1 MCGIA
6 GVVGPDGQVAE
17 QQVRAMLGQLQHRGP
32 DDEGLRSGSGAVL
45 GARRLAIIDLVHGNQ
60 PMANEDG
67 TIFAVQN
74 GEIYNFQDVRRDLEQ
89 RGHVFK
95 TQNDSEVLPHAYE
108 EYGDEFVSRLRGMFA
123 LALWDERRG
132 KLLLARDRLG
142 KKPLVYAQ
150 TPTGI
155 AFASEIQALLAV
167 GVDRTVDETALA
179 QYLSLGYVP
188 PPRTGFAAIRSLRP
202 ATFLTFSGGGIR
214 EDRSYWRLSFE
225 PKAEIGE
232 PEALDRLRSVLDEA
246 VRIRL
251 MSDVPL
257 GAFLSGGL
265 DSSTVV
271 AFMAANSQTVRT
283 FAIGFPESDFSEL
296 KYAKLVAERF
306 STQHQEFIVEPS
318 ALDVLPMLV
327 RHLGNPFADSSIV
340 PTYYVAKVARE
351 HVTVALN
358 GDGGDELFAGYDRY
372 RLARMGS
379 MLDRIP
385 KPALM
390 TIAKLTNRLPRASW
404 TPRVIRRAR
413 RAGAVLGSPPDA
425 RYLALVGYFTARDGP
440 YGESVESRARPLD
453 LFDEAIREGMP
464 ANDLDRVLAID
475 YRTYLP
481 GDLLVKMDIATMAAS
496 LEGRS
501 PLLDHELIEFVGHL
515 PANQKFR
522 SGQSKYLLRKLMKGI
537 LPDEILARSKMGFG
551 IPVGRW
557 MRGPLRP
564 LVQDALLD
572 MPERPVVDRAV
583 VRGLVGDHL
592 SGRADHTPRLWAL
605 LMLELWFRYVVEGVS
620 TSNERQ
626 ASHVNS
632 AGASPTGLR

>member
-1 MCGIA
+1 MGGIA
-6 GVVGPDGQVAE
+6 GVVGPDSQAGE
-17 QQVRAMLGQLQHRGP
+17 RQVRAMLGHLQHRGP
-32 DDEGLRSGSGAVL
+32 DDEGVRSGSGAVL

-74 GEIYNFQDVRRDLEQ
+74 GEIYNFQQLRTDLEQ

-95 TQNDSEVLPHAYE
+95 TENDTEVLPHAYE
-108 EYGDEFVSRLRGMFA
+108 EYGDEFVSHLRGMFA
-123 LALWDERRG
+123 LALWDERKE
-132 KLLLARDRLG
+132 KLLLARDRVG
-142 KKPLVYAQ
+142 KKPLVYAR
-150 TPTGI
+150 TSAGI
-155 AFASEIQALLAV
+155 AFASEIQALLAI
-167 GVDRTVDETALA
+167 GVDRTVDETAIA

-202 ATFLTFSGGGIR
+202 ATFLTFSNGIVR
-214 EDRSYWRLSFE
+214 DDNSYWRFAFE
-225 PKAEIGE
+225 PKTEIAQ
-232 PEALDRLRSVLDEA
+232 PEALDRLRAELDEA
-246 VRIRL
+246 VRVRL

-296 KYAKLVAERF
+296 KYARLVAERF

-327 RHLGNPFADSSIV
+327 RHLGSPFADSSIV
-340 PTYYVAKVARE
+340 PTYYVAKVARQ

-372 RLARMGS
+372 RLARLGS
-379 MLDRIP
+379 ALDRVP
-385 KPALM
+385 RPALQA
-390 TIAKLTNRLPRASW
+390 TAKLLSLLPRAASV
-404 TPRVIRRAR
+404 PKVIRRAR
-413 RAGAVLGSPPDA
+413 RVGAVLGAPPDA
-425 RYLALVGYFTARDGP
+425 RYLALVGYFTAGDGSF
-440 YGESVESRARPLD
+440 GESVEDRARPLD
-453 LFDEAIREGMP
+453 LFDEAIREGIP

-501 PLLDHELIEFVGHL
+501 PLLDHQLIEFVAHL
-515 PANQKFR
+515 PVDLKFR
-522 SGQSKYLLRKLMKGI
+522 SGQSKYLLRTLMKGT
-537 LPDEILARSKMGFG
+537 LPDEILGRSKMGFG

-564 LVQDALLD
+564 LVEDALLD
-572 MPERPVVDRAV
+572 MPERPVVDRTIARRLV
-583 VRGLVGDHL
+583 VEHL

-605 LMLELWFRYVVEGVS
+605 LMLELWFKYVVEEIPPHATAADGARVRS
-620 TSNERQ
+620 SQR
-626 ASHVNS
+626 S
-632 AGASPTGLR
+632 AA

>member
-6 GVVGPDGQVAE
+6 GVVGQNSQAAE
-17 QQVRAMLGQLQHRGP
+17 QQVRAMLSQLEHRGP
-32 DDEGLRSGSGAVL
+32 DDEGVRSGSGAVL
-45 GARRLAIIDLVHGNQ
+45 GARRLAIIDLVSGNQ

-74 GEIYNFQDVRRDLEQ
+74 GEIYNFQQVRTDLER

-95 TQNDSEVLPHAYE
+95 TRNDTEVLPHAYE
-108 EYGDEFVSRLRGMFA
+108 EYGDEFVERLRGMFA
-123 LALWDERRG
+123 LALWDERQK

-142 KKPLVYAQ
+142 KKPLVYAR

-155 AFASEIQALLAV
+155 AFASEIQALLAI
-167 GVDRTVDETALA
+167 GVARTVDETAVA

-188 PPRTGFAAIRSLRP
+188 PPRTGFAAIQSLRP
-202 ATFLTFSGGGIR
+202 ATFLTFSGGRVHEG
-214 EDRSYWRLSFE
+214 RSYWRLSFE
-225 PKAEIGE
+225 PKADIGE
-232 PEALDRLRSVLDEA
+232 PEALDRLRTVLDEA

-271 AFMAANSQTVRT
+271 AFMAANAQTVRT
-283 FAIGFPESDFSEL
+283 FAIGFPESDFNEL

-306 STQHQEFIVEPS
+306 STQHQEFIVEPR

-340 PTYYVAKVARE
+340 PTYYVAKVARQ

-372 RLARMGS
+372 RLARLGYA
-379 MLDRIP
+379 LDRIP
-385 KPALM
+385 RPVLLS
-390 TIAKLTNRLPRASW
+390 IGKLTSFLPRASW
-404 TPRVIRRAR
+404 TPRFLRRAR
-413 RAGAVLGSPPDA
+413 RAGAVISAPSDA

-440 YGESVESRARPLD
+440 FGESVESNARPLD
-453 LFDEAIREGMP
+453 LFAEAIGEGEP

-501 PLLDHELIEFVGHL
+501 PLLDHELIEFVSHL
-515 PANQKFR
+515 PAHMKFR

-537 LPDEILARSKMGFG
+537 LPEEILARSKMGFG

-564 LVQDALLD
+564 LVEDALLA
-572 MPERPVVDRAV
+572 MPERPGVDRSIV
-583 VRGLVGDHL
+583 QLLVHEHL

-605 LMLELWFRYVVEGVS
+605 LMLELWFRYVVEEIPASATIAPPGARVLSRERS
-620 TSNERQ
+620 T
-626 ASHVNS
+626 A
-632 AGASPTGLR
+632 